1 MKRNFFLLLGASCS
15 IIGSVIGA
23 GFITGK
29 EISVFFPDGSVS
41 TVYLAFTFFFFFI
54 FAMSHS
60 EGLAVKKYAE
70 PVISA
75 VNVVIASCMVAG
87 LNNLYKTVFRLSEYF
102 EIFTIFTVI
111 FAFYISV
118 VGINGIS
125 VVSLVSIPVV
135 LFFIVCFSV
144 GNFSSLNIEI
154 TESGN
159 VLYPVLYVGM
169 NCLLSSELI
178 SDSTKKLARGFKLA
192 AAFLVSLLLFLSITC
207 ISICI
212 SGRSGEMPFL
222 ESVGHSGFSAVVLFV
237 ITLFAIF
244 TTLVSAMYSS
254 FKLAK
259 GKTSVLKRF
268 LLTLVFFALS
278 KLGFSQ
284 IVEKCYPVFGA
295 LGVLYFAIIV
305 LQIFLSRRLRR
316 TSVPQERTGR
326 RCLPLRGRV

>member
-41 TVYLAFTFFFFFI
+41 TVYLAFTFFFLFI
-54 FAMSHS
+54 SALSYS
-60 EGLAVKKYAE
+60 DGLAVKKYAE

-102 EIFTIFTVI
+102 EIFTMI

-118 VGINGIS
+118 VGVNGIGF
-125 VVSLVSIPVV
+125 VSLVSIPVV
-135 LFFIVCFSV
+135 LFFIVYFSV
-144 GNFSSLNIEI
+144 GNFSSLKIEM
-154 TESGN
+154 TEDVS

-169 NCLLSSELI
+169 NCLLSSEII
-178 SDSTKKLARGFKLA
+178 SDSTKKLSKGSKLA
-192 AAFLVSLLLFLSITC
+192 AAFLVSFLLFLGITC

-222 ESVGHSGFSAVVLFV
+222 ESVGSGKFSSVVVFV

-244 TTLVSAMYSS
+244 TTLVSATYSS

-259 GKTSVLKRF
+259 GKASVLKKV

-278 KLGFSQ
+278 KFGFSQ

-295 LGVLYFAIIV
+295 LGVSYFAIIV
-305 LQIFLSRRLRR
+305 LQIFLSRRPKR